1 VQQTPE
7 SLVRLADTGDDARMA
22 VVRAVL
28 LVVVACL
35 FVTTLSMV
43 FVRETGLAEK
53 LVLVAARVLL
63 SVVVPRIQ
71 RLGRPAVR

>member
-1 VQQTPE
+1 
-7 SLVRLADTGDDARMA
+7 MA

-35 FVTTLSMV
+35 FVTAVSMV
-43 FVRETGLAEK
+43 FVRETGLVEK
-53 LVLVAARVLL
+53 LVLVAAAVLL
-63 SVVVPRIQ
+63 AMVVPRIQ